1 MLTQLRRFLSILK
14 CWIRIRILRNVFRF
28 QNRNKKYRTP
38 NEKSIAS
45 RKKHPRR
52 PILLL
57 PLQVTNVSCR
67 FTWYATPSRWAALG
81 WVRWYWSINHE
92 LHEAQLLKINCS
104 SALEALHY
112 STESYLQQ
120 RWPILKRPMRCI
132 LLYHVVSFKMY
143 GIEYEMSSCGA
154 SWVRSFRCR
163 ACADPSHK
171 GPANLPGDC

>member
-28 QNRNKKYRTP
+28 QNRNKKYKTP

-112 STESYLQQ
+112 STESISPTTMAHFKTSNAMY
-120 RWPILKRPMRCI
+120 I
-132 LLYHVVSFKMY
+132 VVSCCIIQNVRHWIWNEQLWSKL
-143 GIEYEMSSCGA
+143 GAIIPLSSLRW
-154 SWVRSFRCR
+154 SLS
-163 ACADPSHK
+163 
-171 GPANLPGDC
+171 